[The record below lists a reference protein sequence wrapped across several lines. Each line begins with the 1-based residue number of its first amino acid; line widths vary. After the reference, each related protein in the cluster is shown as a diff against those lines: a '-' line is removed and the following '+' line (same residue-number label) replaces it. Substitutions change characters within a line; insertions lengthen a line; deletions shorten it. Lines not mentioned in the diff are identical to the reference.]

1 MPNEQFIY
9 SIEITEPVCGFTS
22 STEFGVTS
30 LPCDVFL
37 PNIVLLNGTTDNQ
50 TLNFGEALF
59 YYANASVEVFNRW
72 GDLVY
77 ESTDYKNDW
86 SPNDLSDGVFYYVLK
101 VTSPTGKVEDYPGYF
116 HLMRN

>member
-1 MPNEQFIY
+1 M
-9 SIEITEPVCGFTS
+9 
-22 STEFGVTS
+22 
-30 LPCDVFL
+30 FL
-37 PNIVLLNGTTDNQ
+37 PNLVLPNGTIENQ

-72 GDLVY
+72 GEMVY

-86 SPNDLSDGVFYYVLK
+86 AANDVSDGVFYYVLK
-101 VTSPTGKVEDYPGYF
+101 VTTPTGKVEDYPGYF